1 MGNDYIYKKG
11 LVKQKRK
18 QIGASNREMG
28 RLNLTNAAD
37 AMNER
42 GEKADNPVVT
52 NTSEILE
59 QAAGEEVS
67 RIRSEARIRVART
80 GKRKGVRRRQK
91 EAQAGGKGKLA
102 GRHSEGGSSGQAG
115 KLVARSV
122 VGGADKGTQS
132 SRRSS
137 KASLMGRKKRG
148 LKGGSENTLKTRRG
162 RRLGKCGPKRLNRA
176 RSTKGGRRRNGGEDG
191 RERD

>member
-11 LVKQKRK
+11 LVEQKRK

-67 RIRSEARIRVART
+67 RSEEARKEQEE
-80 GKRKGVRRRQK
+80 GRQK
-91 EAQAGGKGKLA
+91 EAERGK
-102 GRHSEGGSSGQAG
+102 EN
-115 KLVARSV
+115 
-122 VGGADKGTQS
+122 
-132 SRRSS
+132 
-137 KASLMGRKKRG
+137 SL
-148 LKGGSENTLKTRRG
+148 ET
-162 RRLGKCGPKRLNRA
+162 
-176 RSTKGGRRRNGGEDG
+176 
-191 RERD
+191 